1 MAYWI
6 HEAGNRNSS
15 LWRFFMCDY
24 LDDVKKLPDAIKE
37 GSPQPNDTVCK
48 NRCSPGSKCFCQED
62 GSVWLLGKET
72 NKWKK
77 IKTVASGSSSGGTIT
92 RDDIEPIPFSSIE
105 SLFL

>member
-1 MAYWI
+1 MSYWI

-24 LDDVKKLPDAIKE
+24 LSDIKNLPDAMNE
-37 GSPQPNDTVCK
+37 GEQQPNDTVCK

-62 GSVWLLGKET
+62 GSTWLLGKET

-77 IKTVASGSSSGGTIT
+77 MKVSSSSGSSGGSIT
-92 RDDIEPIPFSSIE
+92 EEDIEPIPFSSIE
-105 SLFL
+105 SLFS